1 MIFCVNNVIKKMN
14 KFLTVLLILLNGCF
28 MSPFI
33 APGFYAGAADVSVKS
48 KEVLSG
54 IECKWRCYKDKKK

>member
-1 MIFCVNNVIKKMN
+1 MN
-14 KFLTVLLILLNGCF
+14 KFLIVLLILLNGCF

-48 KEVLSG
+48 KEVLTGSKC
-54 IECKWRCYKDKKK
+54 EWRCYEIKNK

>member
-1 MIFCVNNVIKKMN
+1 MIFYVNSVFKKMN
-14 KFLTVLLILLNGCF
+14 KFLIVLLILLNGCF

-33 APGFYAGAADVSVKS
+33 APGFYAGVADVSVKS

-54 IECKWRCYKDKKK
+54 SKCEWRCYERKNK

>member
-1 MIFCVNNVIKKMN
+1 MN
-14 KFLTVLLILLNGCF
+14 KFLIVLLILLNGCF

-33 APGFYAGAADVSVKS
+33 PPGFYAEAADVSVKS

-54 IECKWRCYKDKKK
+54 IECKWRCYKDKEK